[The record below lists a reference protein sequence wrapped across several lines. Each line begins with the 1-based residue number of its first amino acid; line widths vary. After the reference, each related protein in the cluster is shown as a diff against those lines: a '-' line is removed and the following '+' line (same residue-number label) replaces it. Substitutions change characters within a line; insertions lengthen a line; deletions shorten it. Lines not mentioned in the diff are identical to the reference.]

1 MDAGTATGHHGAAM
15 LPAPWPSDGV
25 ESTQLLARLVR
36 TIDERGKSADHDL
49 LALFYFTAW
58 PTLSAQVQ

>member
-1 MDAGTATGHHGAAM
+1 M

-58 PTLSAQVQ
+58 PTECAQVQ